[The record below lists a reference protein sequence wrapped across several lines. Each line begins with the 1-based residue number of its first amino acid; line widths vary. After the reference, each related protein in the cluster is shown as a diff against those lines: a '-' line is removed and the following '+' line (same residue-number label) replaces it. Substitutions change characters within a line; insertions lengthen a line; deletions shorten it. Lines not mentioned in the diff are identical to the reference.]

1 MWCIG
6 CLFFHSM
13 LDVRRS
19 MFDVRR
25 SSFKTTLYGINATCE
40 RLHNNLAL
48 MGIHPRVS
56 VSATYHSGTPRLRFW
71 ILDLGFLSTVNDI
84 ELTVQISRLF
94 FDSHELFSRFP
105 FRNPHSSTRW
115 PARLAWASRHAHPHS
130 LATAI
135 EAPCSPA
142 EAGAPLRSDK
152 LQSRWSGIRNVR
164 KWFHFIVVRSLTPQQ
179 ATGNALAWAFSCQ
192 TSQ

>member
-1 MWCIG
+1 LNVVYWV
-6 CLFFHSM
+6 FVFSF
-13 LDVRRS
+13 DVGRS

-94 FDSHELFSRFP
+94 FDSHELFSRFS
-105 FRNPHSSTRW
+105 FRNPRSAIRIRRPGGPPASPERAGSRW
-115 PARLAWASRHAHPHS
+115 RAGTLILTVSQQQLKLPAAS
-130 LATAI
+130 
-135 EAPCSPA
+135 CSPPSA
-142 EAGAPLRSDK
+142 DSK
-152 LQSRWSGIRNVR
+152 CKV
-164 KWFHFIVVRSLTPQQ
+164 FIPYL
-179 ATGNALAWAFSCQ
+179 L
-192 TSQ
+192 